1 MAASLPRIVL
11 IAFLIIVAAM
21 PWRRLHPNQVFM
33 LEMLQRL
40 SDDDTVVSHR
50 EFKHHRL
57 IDVDAEECSVP
68 EIKN

>member
-1 MAASLPRIVL
+1 MAVWLPWIVL

-40 SDDDTVVSHR
+40 QDYDQAATARPSTTRKPTGVV
-50 EFKHHRL
+50 
-57 IDVDAEECSVP
+57 
-68 EIKN
+68 